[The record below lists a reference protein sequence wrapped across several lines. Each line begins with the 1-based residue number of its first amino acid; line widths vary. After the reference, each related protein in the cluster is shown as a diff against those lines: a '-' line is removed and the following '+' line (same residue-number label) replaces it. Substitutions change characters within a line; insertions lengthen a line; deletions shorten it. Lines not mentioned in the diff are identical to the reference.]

1 MIVDMS
7 LAIMI
12 PNVRVLLD
20 IRALS
25 KYLYHDETLAS
36 VQAIGIPT
44 GPVCYLSAM
53 AALPTDSEHTQEIMA
68 SW

>member
-7 LAIMI
+7 LAILI

-25 KYLYHDETLAS
+25 KDLYHDETLAS
-36 VQAIGIPT
+36 VQAIGTPT
-44 GPVCYLSAM
+44 GPVCYLPAM
-53 AALPTDSEHTQEIMA
+53 AALQTDSEHTQEIMTG
-68 SW
+68 W